1 MRRFL
6 YLISPSKINKHFY
19 KDLTEVLSSKKVKY
33 FQLRLKKHSNSKLL
47 KIAKKVKKITKKYK
61 VKLIIN
67 DLPVLA
73 KKINA
78 DGCHLGQSDVSI
90 KIARNTSTMT

>member
-1 MRRFL
+1 M
-6 YLISPSKINKHFY
+6 
-19 KDLTEVLSSKKVKY
+19 EKK
-33 FQLRLKKHSNSKLL
+33 LR
-47 KIAKKVKKITKKYK
+47 VITKKYK

-67 DLPVLA
+67 DFPLLA

-90 KIARNTSTMT
+90 KNARKLLKKIKLLG